1 MKHKNLKIYFDK
13 NFAGGGTFQGRA
25 ISNDEDIYIGRGT
38 QNNRIGI
45 ESSGFDN
52 MQIFNKALTIEEIT
66 ILALANK
73 DAITD

>member
-38 QNNRIGI
+38 QNNRIGVAGA
-45 ESSGFDN
+45 GFDN
-52 MQIFNKALTIEEIT
+52 I
-66 ILALANK
+66 
-73 DAITD
+73 